1 MVEQGLER
9 SQAVDLKSQ
18 TVIFER
24 EIWEIEKE
32 KREGEGN
39 GDRLEKEKES

>member
-1 MVEQGLER
+1 MAEQVLER
-9 SQAVDLKSQ
+9 SQ

-32 KREGEGN
+32 KREGERN
-39 GDRLEKEKES
+39 KHRLEKEIES